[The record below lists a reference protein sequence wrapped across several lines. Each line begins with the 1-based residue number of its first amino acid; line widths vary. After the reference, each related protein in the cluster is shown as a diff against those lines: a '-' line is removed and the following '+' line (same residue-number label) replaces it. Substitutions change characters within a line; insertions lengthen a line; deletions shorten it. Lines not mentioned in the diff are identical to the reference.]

1 MSKLAIKEQANS
13 SGVVRDRTFE
23 DCEVI
28 GPATIVPIGT
38 DNAVID
44 CSYRWSLESLSQS
57 RMGPGVRDVVFL
69 IACTF
74 RRCSFDIDVD
84 ASRLFA
90 SEAS

>member
-23 DCEVI
+23 DREVT
-28 GPATIVPIGT
+28 GPATIVPVGT

-44 CSYRWSLESLSQS
+44 CSYRWSLENMSQS
-57 RMGPGVRDVVFL
+57 RMGPGEKDVVL
-69 IACTF
+69 VIGCTF

-84 ASRLFA
+84 ASRLLA